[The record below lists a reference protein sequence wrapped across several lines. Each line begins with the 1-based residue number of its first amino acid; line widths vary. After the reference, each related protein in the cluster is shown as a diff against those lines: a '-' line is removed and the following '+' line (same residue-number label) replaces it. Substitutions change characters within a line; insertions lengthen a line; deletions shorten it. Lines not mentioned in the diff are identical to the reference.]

1 MPGPHLTRSLRE
13 ETVLPLHV
21 PLPRRGAGVESV
33 NEQQFISF
41 YPEIDTC
48 SLNFTDQETDL
59 REVGSLDTGGY
70 EQSVLL
76 LKALFL
82 ATRSLSCPQPP
93 AGQTCLLDR

>member
-1 MPGPHLTRSLRE
+1 MNSK
-13 ETVLPLHV
+13 
-21 PLPRRGAGVESV
+21 
-33 NEQQFISF
+33 QFISF

-76 LKALFL
+76 LKLCF
-82 ATRSLSCPQPP
+82 
-93 AGQTCLLDR
+93 